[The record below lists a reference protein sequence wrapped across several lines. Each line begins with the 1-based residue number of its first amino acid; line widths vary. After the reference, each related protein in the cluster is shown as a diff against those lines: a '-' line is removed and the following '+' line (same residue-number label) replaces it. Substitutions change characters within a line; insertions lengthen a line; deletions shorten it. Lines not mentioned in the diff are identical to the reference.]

1 MLELYNNGPF
11 VISFEPSDDF
21 MFYAGGVFS
30 QPSVGMSAPLNA
42 GKQEWEQVDHAVL
55 LVGWGEE
62 LGQKYWLV
70 QNSWGADWGEA
81 GFFRIARDIND
92 SGIESIVVAA
102 DVVEDDKP
110 SILDDFLKQSAAL

>member
-1 MLELYNNGPF
+1 MMLELYKYGPM
-11 VISFEPSDDF
+11 VISFEPTDDF

-30 QPSVGMSAPLNA
+30 QPSVGVSAPLHEA
-42 GKQEWEQVDHAVL
+42 EWQQVDHAVL

-70 QNSWGADWGEA
+70 QNSWGADWGEG

-92 SGIESIVVAA
+92 SGVESIAVAA
-102 DVVEDDKP
+102 DVVDADAVVAEVVP
-110 SILDDFLKQSAAL
+110 PCFPHLT